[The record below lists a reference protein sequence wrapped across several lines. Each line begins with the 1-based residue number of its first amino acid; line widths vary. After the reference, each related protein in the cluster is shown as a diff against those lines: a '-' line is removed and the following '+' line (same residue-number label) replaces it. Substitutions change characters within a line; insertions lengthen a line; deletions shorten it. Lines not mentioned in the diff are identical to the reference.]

1 MKEDPYAYSTDSE
14 GAEADIKRALRAILG
29 I

>member
-1 MKEDPYAYSTDSE
+1 MKEDPCAHSTDSE
-14 GAEADIKRALRAILG
+14 GAEAGIKRALRAILG